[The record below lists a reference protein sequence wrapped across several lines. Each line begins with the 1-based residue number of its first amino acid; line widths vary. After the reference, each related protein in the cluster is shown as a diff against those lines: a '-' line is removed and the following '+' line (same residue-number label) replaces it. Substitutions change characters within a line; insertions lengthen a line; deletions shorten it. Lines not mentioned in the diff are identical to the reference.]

1 MKLRQVRLHP
11 FGGVK
16 DRTHDL
22 DSELAVVFGPN
33 EMGKSTLRQAIYHAL
48 FTPTNLTP
56 AALRD
61 LRQRW
66 FPAPTGDH
74 AAVSV
79 TFEHAGCQWRLSK
92 RWGIGHGSSL
102 ESDAEAA
109 VADPK
114 TVHERLQ
121 QMLGHSEAT
130 FQHIL
135 FTGQAEL
142 EQTLSALRRAGP
154 QLRDVRDLLR
164 AARDAHHDF
173 DQQRL
178 EQLLQTKIRQHFQRW
193 DDQRQGP
200 ERENGQERGIDRPWR
215 REVGAVLKAWYH
227 WQQLVSDRSELQRLE
242 QEIDRINE
250 QLSSL
255 EQQWQGDQH
264 RVQHGQPLRAGLTER
279 LLLEERLP
287 RVEQQL
293 ATMRQVVGQWPA
305 AEEAQRN
312 WTERRQ
318 AIEHQL
324 QQLQGELQTAHTR
337 RQAEVRLAT
346 FQRIEEAQRETQAA
360 RARCEQHPPVPAPV
374 LAEAIELAG
383 DIRDME
389 VQLAAQQLSWEL
401 KLEPAGEVRLQAG
414 AEPSKMLQVGPEGLA
429 GLAAGRVQI
438 DTRGVCMTLRS
449 GGLAAD
455 NDPIERLGPLREKL
469 TELLA
474 QTEAASVAEL
484 QRRAK
489 SETELT
495 WKLRQA
501 ESNLDTLLGG
511 ETFEQWQTSM
521 QQIRQ
526 LPATRELDAIN
537 TEITG
542 LQSELARGDARNQT
556 LTENIRSW
564 QQAYGDPNQLL
575 SRMVSVQ
582 LELQQTQQQL
592 AQLPTVPTGYDSV
605 QAFFSA
611 LDRANTRLAET
622 ASRRSAL
629 EVDRGRLEG
638 QIGERRSEDLV
649 DQAEQ
654 AEREFRRVQQ
664 RGMSYRHI
672 QEVLQQITQ
681 DADDPMVEFG
691 QQVGAIFS
699 RITGDTIELTFDGS
713 VPQQLQRK
721 SVPLP
726 AEYLSQG
733 TSGAL
738 ALALRLALAEAHLG
752 PEGGFLMLDDPL
764 VHFDADRMAQATEL
778 LRDCAGRTQIIFFTC
793 HAPQASLLARR
804 SGD

>member
-22 DSELAVVFGPN
+22 GSELAIVFGPN

-56 AALRD
+56 AALRNSI
-61 LRQRW
+61 RRW
-66 FPAPTGDH
+66 FPAPAGDH

-92 RWGIGHGSSL
+92 RWGIGHGCLL

-109 VADPK
+109 MADPRA
-114 TVHERLQ
+114 VQDRLQ

-130 FQHIL
+130 FRHVL

-142 EQTLSALRRAGP
+142 EQTLVALRRAGSE
-154 QLRDVRDLLR
+154 LRDVRDLMR

-173 DQQRL
+173 DQQRFETLL
-178 EQLLQTKIRQHFQRW
+178 ETKIRHHFQRW
-193 DDQRQGP
+193 DEQRQGP
-200 ERENGQERGIDRPWR
+200 ERENGQERGIERPWR
-215 REVGAVLKAWYH
+215 RDVGAILKAWYR
-227 WQQLVSDRSELQRLE
+227 WQQLVVERAELQRLE

-250 QLSSL
+250 QLTAL

-293 ATMRQVVGQWPA
+293 AAMGQVLGKWPA

-312 WTERRQ
+312 WGERRQ
-318 AIEHQL
+318 AIEQQL
-324 QQLQGELQTAHTR
+324 QQLHGELQTAHTR
-337 RQAEVRLAT
+337 RQSEVRLAT

-360 RARCEQHPPVPAPV
+360 RARCEQHPQVAAPV

-389 VQLAAQQLSWEL
+389 IQLAAQQLSWEL
-401 KLEPAGEVRLQAG
+401 SLEPAGEVRLQAG
-414 AEPSKMLQVGPEGLA
+414 AELPEMRQVGPEGLS

-438 DTRGVCMTLRS
+438 EARGVRVTLRS
-449 GGLAAD
+449 GGQVGD
-455 NDPIERLGPLREKL
+455 DDPIERLGPLRARL

-474 QTEAASVAEL
+474 QTEAASLLEL
-484 QRRAK
+484 QQRAT
-489 SETELT
+489 SATELA

-501 ESNLDTLLGG
+501 ESTLVTLLGG
-511 ETFEQWQTSM
+511 ETFEQWQTLT
-521 QQIRQ
+521 QQIRR
-526 LPATRELDAIN
+526 LPATREIDAIN
-537 TEITG
+537 AEIAG

-564 QQAYGDPNQLL
+564 QQAYGDPTQLL

-611 LDRANTRLAET
+611 LDRANTRLTET

-654 AEREFRRVQQ
+654 AEREFRRLQQ
-664 RGMSYRHI
+664 RGLSYRRI
-672 QEVLQQITQ
+672 QDVLHRITQ
-681 DADDPMVEFG
+681 DGHDPVVEFSRH
-691 QQVGAIFS
+691 VSAIFS

-713 VPQQLQRK
+713 VPDQVQRE
-721 SVPLP
+721 SVTLP
-726 AEYLSQG
+726 AEQLSQG

-752 PEGGFLMLDDPL
+752 PDGGFLLLDDPL
-764 VHFDADRMAQATEL
+764 VHFDAERMAQATRIL
-778 LRDCAGRTQIIFFTC
+778 HDYASRMQIIFFTC
-793 HAPQASLLARR
+793 HAPQAELLTQLHGA
-804 SGD
+804 